1 MNHLENLGMEILM
14 KKDGALCMI
23 ACSFHPFC
31 DPWKK
36 SPVLIVNEPRLTV
49 RMQRI
54 IEMMVRT

>member
-1 MNHLENLGMEILM
+1 M
-14 KKDGALCMI
+14 KKDGGLCMI
-23 ACSFHPFC
+23 ACSIHPFC